1 MRNNGPVLLTF
12 AGILLSSLG
21 FAQQPQ
27 PAQPQPAQ
35 TAQPAQK
42 PQPRNAPAEVGNT
55 PTPNDMYCSGFI
67 TTEKLPDKIFVAGGH
82 NTPDQSRYAGKS
94 DVIFLHGPGLKEG
107 ERYQIVRHVRDTNHY
122 EIYPGQKS
130 AVHNAG
136 EPYFEMAIVQVNEVQ
151 KDTGIATFELSC
163 ADVMPGDV
171 AIPLV
176 EREAPPF
183 RKVSLERYA
192 PPSGK
197 PQGRILMA
205 KEFDSFLGSKYK
217 AYISLG
223 ADKGLKPGDYLRAT
237 RTYSYTYHDAEA
249 GLSRKA
255 SEYEDTQV
263 NPQKL
268 PVGDVSSLPRRTL
281 GDMIVLQVHAKSATA
296 MVLTA
301 LEDIHV
307 GDGVEVMDISDAP
320 VLPPIRPSFSNAPA
334 PDAANATTTPPKI
347 TCSASPAS
355 LRAGENASISCDA
368 VSPDNRPINITYVA
382 NGGKLS
388 SNRNQATLDTTDV
401 GPGPISVRA
410 TAFDDRQ
417 LSASTVVTVNVE
429 AAAPAMPTAQK
440 LMELDFKPGSGYVDN
455 RSKAVLDDVA
465 LKLQQDPNLT
475 AVLSGSADAGE
486 PRSMALQRAQNAMVY
501 LTKSK
506 GIDPQRIQVK
516 AGTEPGRKVEVWTL
530 PAGATLPGNAPAQPP
545 QGTIQPQGTVPATR
559 ASSASGA
566 TAGQPDSGD
575 TASSRRSTCARGAT
589 NAATRWELKHL
600 QRKRRPPRK
609 QTSLGL
615 LTFLGLR

>member
-67 TTEKLPDKIFVAGGH
+67 TTERVPDKIFVAAGH

-176 EREAPPF
+176 ERDAPPF

-217 AYISLG
+217 AYVSIG
-223 ADKGLKPGDYLRAT
+223 ADKGIKPGDYLRAT

-268 PVGDVSSLPRRTL
+268 PSGDVSSLPRRTL

-320 VLPPIRPSFSNAPA
+320 ILPPIRPSFSNAPQ
-334 PDAANATTTPPKI
+334 PDAANTTTTPPKI

-368 VSPDNRPINITYVA
+368 VSADNRPINITYVA

-429 AAAPAMPTAQK
+429 APAAAMPTAQK
-440 LMELDFKPGSGYVDN
+440 LMELDFKPSSGYVDN

-486 PRSMALQRAQNAMVY
+486 PRSMALQRAQNAMTY

-516 AGTEPGRKVEVWTL
+516 AGTEPGRKVDVWTL

-545 QGTIQPQGTVPATR
+545 QGTMQQQEPAQPAAQPPASQTPATQPP
-559 ASSASGA
+559 A
-566 TAGQPDSGD
+566 TDQPTPAAQPTPPPAG
-575 TASSRRSTCARGAT
+575 
-589 NAATRWELKHL
+589 N
-600 QRKRRPPRK
+600 
-609 QTSLGL
+609 
-615 LTFLGLR
+615 

>member
-1 MRNNGPVLLTF
+1 MRINRPVLLTF
-12 AGILLSSLG
+12 ASILFANLG

-35 TAQPAQK
+35 TAQPAQTPQAAQK

-67 TTEKLPDKIFVAGGH
+67 TTEKVPDKIFVAAGH

-94 DVIFLHGPGLKEG
+94 DIIFLHGTGLKEG
-107 ERYQIVRHVRDTNHY
+107 ERYQIVRHVKDTNHY
-122 EIYPGQKS
+122 EIYSGQKS

-163 ADVMPGDV
+163 ADVMPGDI

-176 EREAPPF
+176 EREAPLF
-183 RKVSLERYA
+183 RKVALERYA

-205 KEFDSFLGSKYK
+205 KEFDTFLGSKYK
-217 AYISLG
+217 AYVSIG

-237 RTYSYTYHDAEA
+237 RTYSYTYHDPEA

-263 NPQKL
+263 HPQKL
-268 PVGDVSSLPRRTL
+268 PVGDLSSLPRRTL

-320 VLPPIRPSFSNAPA
+320 VLPPINPSFSNAPQ

-355 LRAGENASISCDA
+355 LRAGESASISCDA

-429 AAAPAMPTAQK
+429 AAAPPMPTAQK

-475 AVLSGSADAGE
+475 AVLSGSADPGE
-486 PRSMALQRAQNAMVY
+486 PRSLALQRAQNAMTY

-516 AGTEPGRKVEVWTL
+516 AGTEPGRKVDVWTL
-530 PAGATLPGNAPAQPP
+530 PAGATLPGTAPAQPP
-545 QGTIQPQGTVPATR
+545 QQQGTGQQDQPQTTQPPAAEPPPAAQPPASQTPATPPPP
-559 ASSASGA
+559 AD
-566 TAGQPDSGD
+566 QP
-575 TASSRRSTCARGAT
+575 
-589 NAATRWELKHL
+589 AATP
-600 QRKRRPPRK
+600 QPTPPPVK
-609 QTSLGL
+609 
-615 LTFLGLR
+615 

>member
-1 MRNNGPVLLTF
+1 
-12 AGILLSSLG
+12 
-21 FAQQPQ
+21 
-27 PAQPQPAQ
+27 
-35 TAQPAQK
+35 
-42 PQPRNAPAEVGNT
+42 
-55 PTPNDMYCSGFI
+55 
-67 TTEKLPDKIFVAGGH
+67 
-82 NTPDQSRYAGKS
+82 
-94 DVIFLHGPGLKEG
+94 
-107 ERYQIVRHVRDTNHY
+107 
-122 EIYPGQKS
+122 
-130 AVHNAG
+130 
-136 EPYFEMAIVQVNEVQ
+136 VNEVQ
-151 KDTGIATFELSC
+151 KDTGVATFELSC
-163 ADVMPGDV
+163 ADVMPGDI

-183 RKVSLERYA
+183 RKVTLERYA

-217 AYISLG
+217 AYLSIG

-237 RTYSYTYHDAEA
+237 RTYSYSYHDPEA
-249 GLSRKA
+249 GLSLKA

-263 NPQKL
+263 HPQKL
-268 PVGDVSSLPRRTL
+268 PVGELSSMPRRTL

-320 VLPPIRPSFSNAPA
+320 VLPPINPSFSNAPQ
-334 PDAANATTTPPKI
+334 PDAANATTMPPKI

-355 LRAGENASISCDA
+355 LRAGESASVSCEA

-401 GPGPISVRA
+401 GPGPIAVRA

-429 AAAPAMPTAQK
+429 APAPAMPTAQM

-486 PRSMALQRAQNAMVY
+486 PRSMALQRAQNAMAY

-516 AGTEPGRKVEVWTL
+516 AGTEPGRKVDIWTL

-545 QGTIQPQGTVPATR
+545 QGTVPQDQPQTTQPPTAEQSPALQPP
-559 ASSASGA
+559 ASQ
-566 TAGQPDSGD
+566 TPPTQPPADQP
-575 TASSRRSTCARGAT
+575 
-589 NAATRWELKHL
+589 AATP
-600 QRKRRPPRK
+600 QPTPP
-609 QTSLGL
+609 Q
-615 LTFLGLR
+615 F